1 MKKTLCFTGP
11 RPQNMGFQEKA
22 VSKNRREYLV
32 NISKES
38 SYKEFIRDLV
48 KILENFYD
56 NGYSRFITG
65 GARGFDQLAFW
76 AVNELKKRHSDVQNI
91 LYLPFK
97 GQERLWPDFG
107 YFGKQRYKDM
117 LTIADEVH
125 YVCPNELT
133 DYGKIVQALQARN
146 HAMVTDSNKVLA
158 LYASDDWQTSKGGTC
173 ECIRYAVAH
182 QKPVVQLM
190 YHVENEV
197 LYADH
202 LQYIT
207 EVQQTV
213 KEEDFDYE

>member
-11 RPQNMGFQEKA
+11 RPQNMGFQKKA
-22 VSKNRREYLV
+22 VSKNGREYLV
-32 NISKES
+32 NISKEN
-38 SYKEFIRDLV
+38 SYEEFICDLV

-107 YFGKQRYKDM
+107 YFGKQKYNDM
-117 LTIADEVH
+117 LVLADEIN
-125 YVCPNELT
+125 YVCHDELT
-133 DYGKIVQALQARN
+133 DYSKIIAALYNRN
-146 HAMVTDSNKVLA
+146 HAMVTASDKVLA
-158 LYASDDWQTSKGGTC
+158 LYDSDDWQTNKGGTC

-182 QKPVVQLM
+182 QKPVVQLT
-190 YHVENEV
+190 YHVENEI
-197 LYADH
+197 LCADS
-202 LQYIT
+202 LQYVNILP
-207 EVQQTV
+207 EM
-213 KEEDFDYE
+213 ENDYENIL